1 MVHKATQEIAQML
14 ESRNF
19 KFDTIESDTS
29 SRLICGINGKYV
41 TYKIQFISLDDDNDV
56 AVRAFDLVKFPEEKK
71 TDMILFANE
80 CNSKYRFVKFVVNGN
95 DNTLQLEVDLPSK
108 NEEPAEIAFE
118 MLIRILR
125 IMDEMG
131 ADMMRRVWA

>member
-14 ESRNF
+14 DQRNF
-19 KFDTIESDTS
+19 KYDTIESGTS
-29 SRLICGINGKYV
+29 SRLVCGINGKYV

-71 TDMILFANE
+71 ADMTLFANE

-95 DNTLQLEVDLPSK
+95 DNTLQLEVDLPAK
-108 NEEPAEIAFE
+108 NEEPAEISFE
-118 MLIRILR
+118 MLVRIIR